1 MEDVLHNSGVNPDYA
16 KLRDALLD
24 GYASVRAIPA
34 SVDEVRVALRSSQ
47 WRRQRRELT
56 CDRAMLCSAAG
67 RPGSPARHDHR
78 IIHGTH

>member
-24 GYASVRAIPA
+24 GYASVRSIPA
-34 SVDEVRVALRSSQ
+34 SVDEVRVALRSST
-47 WRRQRRELT
+47 RRRRELT
-56 CDRAMLCSAAG
+56 CDRATLCSAAG